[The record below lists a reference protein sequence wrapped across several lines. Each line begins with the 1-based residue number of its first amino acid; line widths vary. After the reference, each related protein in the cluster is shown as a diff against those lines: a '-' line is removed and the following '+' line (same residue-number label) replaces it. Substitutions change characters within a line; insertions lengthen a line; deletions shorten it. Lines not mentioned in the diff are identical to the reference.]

1 MFSKEILMTE
11 AEIACANF
19 TKAFEKYKLV
29 MGSRSKSDIERDT
42 YKAKT
47 KGVLN
52 GKIQRTFGTTV

>member
-1 MFSKEILMTE
+1 MSE
-11 AEIACANF
+11 AEIACVNF

-29 MGSRSKSDIERDT
+29 MGSRSKNDIERDK

-52 GKIQRTFGTTV
+52 ERTFRKTV

>member
-1 MFSKEILMTE
+1 MSD

-29 MGSRSKSDIERDT
+29 MGSRSKNDIERDT

-47 KGVLN
+47 KKEVLN
-52 GKIQRTFGTTV
+52 GKVHRTFRTIV

>member
-1 MFSKEILMTE
+1 MSE

-29 MGSRSKSDIERDT
+29 MGSRSKNDIERDT

-47 KGVLN
+47 KEVLN
-52 GKIQRTFGTTV
+52 GKVHRTVRTTV